1 MKQPIDEKCTA
12 RIGFRCTPEL
22 KNAIDRA
29 AKKDR
34 RKPSQWIILQLETI
48 LEISNEDAI
57 VSRSPLVLREVRRKK
72 PRPAP
77 SSQPARNA

>member
-22 KNAIDRA
+22 KAAIDRA

-34 RKPSQWIILQLETI
+34 RKPSQWIILQLEAI
-48 LEISNEDAI
+48 LEITNEDAI
-57 VSRSPLVLREVRRKK
+57 VSRDPLVLREVKK
-72 PRPAP
+72 GRDNPP
-77 SSQPARNA
+77 